1 MMSSLYKVTEIKG
14 KGLGCI
20 AIVDIEK
27 GSLIL
32 NENPKMCA
40 DIEEVVG
47 SSGWIKSLLK
57 SFNQMNKA
65 DQLEFMALHTKCSN
79 FQDYQ
84 NSEDFQ
90 NYKKIIDKDLECL
103 EFEIGKFE
111 HDPQKAKEILKICLI
126 YSSNNFVDGDDGLG
140 NGVRIKTSR
149 FNHSCKPNAVTMQMV
164 NGLHQVRAISK
175 IKSGQEI
182 NLNYI
187 DDPFCGFRNRKYRQD
202 SLFNGWLFHC
212 SCDLCENDVDDDV
225 ANSSQTFIQDAEKFT
240 IDRQL
245 ALKAGF
251 PHGPLYYSLENC
263 RKEVICYKK
272 LYNVGKS
279 QNIQPYSLYLIL
291 HRGFLAAA
299 FGYQMYKADD
309 LKIDA
314 MNFAKT
320 AEKFGKFLG
329 NEIVTQGNPNFYKKI
344 YKDLVDKKGY

>member
-1 MMSSLYKVTEIKG
+1 MMSSVYKVTEIKG

-20 AIVDIEK
+20 AIVDIKK

-32 NENPKMCA
+32 DENPQICP
-40 DIEEVVG
+40 DIKEEML

-57 SFNQMNKA
+57 SFYEMSKTDQDEYMTLHNK
-65 DQLEFMALHTKCSN
+65 FNN

-90 NYKKIIDKDLECL
+90 NCKEIVDKSLECL
-103 EFEIGKFE
+103 KLEIGEIE
-111 HDPQKAKEILKICLI
+111 HDPQKTKEIFKICNI
-126 YSSNNFVDGDDGLG
+126 YLSNSFRATSDGVG

-149 FNHSCKPNAVTMQMV
+149 FNHSCKPNAVSMPMV
-164 NGLHQVRAISK
+164 NDLHQVRAISN

-187 DDPFCGFRNRKYRQD
+187 DDPFCGFRSRKYRQN

-212 SCDLCENDVDDDV
+212 SCDLCENDVDDV
-225 ANSSQTFIQDAEKFT
+225 ANASQTFIQDAEKFT

-251 PHGPLYYSLENC
+251 PHGPLYYSIENC
-263 RKEVICYKK
+263 RKEVICY
-272 LYNVGKS
+272 LELFNVGKS
-279 QNIQPYSLYLIL
+279 QNIQPYSLYLIV
-291 HRGFLAAA
+291 HQGFLAAA
-299 FGYQMYKADD
+299 FGNQMYKADD

-314 MNFAKT
+314 MNFAKA
-320 AEKFGKFLG
+320 AEKFGKILG
-329 NEIVTQGNPNFYKKI
+329 NEIVTQGNPNVYKEI
-344 YKDLVDKKGY
+344 YKNLVDKEGY

>member
-14 KGLGCI
+14 KGLGCV

-40 DIEEVVG
+40 DIEEVGG

-79 FQDYQ
+79 LQDNQ

-90 NYKKIIDKDLECL
+90 NYKKIIDKDLKCL

-111 HDPQKAKEILKICLI
+111 HDPQKAKEILKICCI
-126 YSSNNFVDGDDGLG
+126 YSSNNFVDVDSDGLG

-149 FNHSCKPNAVTMQMV
+149 FNHSCKFNAVTIRMV
-164 NGLHQVRAISK
+164 NDLFQVRAISN

-187 DDPFCGFRNRKYRQD
+187 NDPFRGFRNRKYRQN
-202 SLFNGWLFHC
+202 SLFNGWIFNC
-212 SCDLCENDVDDDV
+212 ACEVCENDVDDGN
-225 ANSSQTFIQDAEKFT
+225 AYQAFIQDAEKLT

-245 ALKAGF
+245 AFKAGF
-251 PHGPLYYSLENC
+251 PLGSLYYSLENC
-263 RKEVICYKK
+263 RKEVICYKQ
-272 LYNVGKS
+272 LYKVGRS
-279 QNIQPYSLYLIL
+279 QNIQPYFLYSIL
-291 HRGFLAAA
+291 DKGFSIAT
-299 FGYQMYKADD
+299 FGYQMYKAAD

-314 MNFAKT
+314 MNFAKA
-320 AEKFGKFLG
+320 AEKFGKILG
-329 NEIVTQGNPNFYKKI
+329 IEIVTKGNPNNYKKA
-344 YKDLVDKKGY
+344 YKHLVDKQGY